1 MHLETPI
8 SVQLSL
14 CLCLS
19 INESISCHVY
29 LHMLN
34 GLTETPET
42 VLERPAHSVP
52 VFQEK
57 TSGGCITSCFER
69 IVPLKRIR
77 VYLSNASCWLRSL
90 CCWLIIKFLIRI

>member
-8 SVQLSL
+8 SVELSL
-14 CLCLS
+14 CLS
-19 INESISCHVY
+19 IGHVY
-29 LHMLN
+29 FHMLN

-52 VFQEK
+52 VFQER
-57 TSGGCITSCFER
+57 TSGGCITTCFER

-77 VYLSNASCWLRSL
+77 VYLSNASCWLPSL
-90 CCWLIIKFLIRI
+90 CCWLIIRFFVKDIIF